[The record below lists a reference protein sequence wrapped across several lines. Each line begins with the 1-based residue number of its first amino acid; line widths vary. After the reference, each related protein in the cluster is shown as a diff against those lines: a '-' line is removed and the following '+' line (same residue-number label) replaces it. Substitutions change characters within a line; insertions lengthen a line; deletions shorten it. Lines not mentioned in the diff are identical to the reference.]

1 VRREEV
7 LRRLAAHRDEFR
19 TLGVRSLALFGSVAR
34 GEDRPGSDI
43 DLLVEFSRPTSL
55 FELFELRR
63 RLEEI
68 LGHRVDLVPK
78 DGLKPRIRDAVLKEA
93 IDAALGLASASG

>member
-1 VRREEV
+1 V
-7 LRRLAAHRDEFR
+7 LSRLAAHRGELTR
-19 TLGVRSLALFGSVAR
+19 LGIRSLALFGSVAR

-55 FELFELRR
+55 FELFDIRR

-68 LGHRVDLVPK
+68 LGRRVDLVPR
-78 DGLKPRIRDAVLKEA
+78 DGLKPRIRDAVLREA
-93 IDAALGLASASG
+93 IDAA